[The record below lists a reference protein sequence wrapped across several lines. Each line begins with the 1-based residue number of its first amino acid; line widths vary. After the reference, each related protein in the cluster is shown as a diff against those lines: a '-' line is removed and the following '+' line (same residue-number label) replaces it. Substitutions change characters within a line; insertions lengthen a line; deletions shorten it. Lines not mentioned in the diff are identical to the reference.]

1 MKLLMMLGAKQGS
14 VLSAVMLLSLCSAGL
29 SVGVIVFIQH
39 NMLNPDG
46 ELVMLLV
53 QFGMLLICLLLIS
66 TAAQVSL
73 HILGH
78 RFVYKK
84 RYELVQQ
91 LLNTDIEQL
100 EKIGGSSILASL
112 NTDIRNITIAFV
124 HLPELVYG
132 AVLAIFAMIY
142 LGFLST
148 SLFLVSLVML
158 SMTALI
164 GYWLVYK
171 ISHYVQQVREYDD
184 ELFADYQAMIDGRKE
199 LALNPKR
206 AQRFFHEE
214 FDVHAKA
221 YCEQVTKADI
231 HNGFAGNLA
240 NTVILALIGLNYYLA
255 VGLNW
260 ASLEVASTFALVILF
275 MRSPLMSAVA
285 ALPALIAANVSMNK
299 LTRLELNTDN
309 LDTASRTPYS
319 GFKQLQFIGV
329 EYTYQS
335 ETDES
340 AFSVGP
346 LNLTIEQGQLIFIIG
361 GNGSGKSTFAR
372 LLTGLYRPQKGEVII
387 DGQPVSI
394 ASWHEYRTLFSAV
407 FTDFHLF
414 HQLLNGEGNNVESQQ
429 VEYWMNMLEMQH
441 KVSYEDGKLSDV
453 RYSQG
458 QRKRLALLMA
468 VLEQRDC
475 LLLDEWA
482 ADQDPR
488 FRHFFYQT
496 ILPLLKQRG
505 KTIIAITHDDRYFNI
520 ADRVIK
526 MDNGQ
531 LIELDDRELDQAQQI
546 VEQVIS

>member
-309 LDTASRTPYS
+309 LATESRNTYS
-319 GFKQLQFIGV
+319 GFKQLQFKGV

>member
-214 FDVHAKA
+214 FDVNAKA

-309 LDTASRTPYS
+309 LATESRNTYS
-319 GFKQLQFIGV
+319 GFKQLQFKGV

>member
-46 ELVMLLV
+46 ELVTLLV

-148 SLFLVSLVML
+148 SLFLVSLAML

-206 AQRFFHEE
+206 AQRFFYEE

-309 LDTASRTPYS
+309 LATESRNSYS
-319 GFKQLQFIGV
+319 GFKQLQFMGV

-414 HQLLNGEGNNVESQQ
+414 HQLLDAEGNNVESQR

-531 LIELDDRELDQAQQI
+531 LIELGDRELDQAQQV

>member
-39 NMLNPDG
+39 NMLNPDA

-221 YCEQVTKADI
+221 YCEHVTKADI

-309 LDTASRTPYS
+309 LATESRNTYS
-319 GFKQLQFIGV
+319 GFKQLQFKGV
-329 EYTYQS
+329 EYSYQS

-346 LNLTIEQGQLIFIIG
+346 LNITIEQGQLIFIIG

-387 DGQPVSI
+387 DGKPVSI

-414 HQLLNGEGNNVESQQ
+414 HQLLDGEGNNVESQR

>member
-39 NMLNPDG
+39 HLLNPDG
-46 ELVMLLV
+46 ELVTLLV

-148 SLFLVSLVML
+148 SLFLVSLAML

-299 LTRLELNTDN
+299 LTRLALNTDN
-309 LDTASRTPYS
+309 LATESRNTYS
-319 GFKQLQFIGV
+319 GFKQLQFMGV

-414 HQLLNGEGNNVESQQ
+414 HQLLDAEGNNVEPQR

-531 LIELDDRELDQAQQI
+531 LIEIDDRELDQAQQI

>member
-46 ELVMLLV
+46 ELVTLLV

-78 RFVYKK
+78 RFVYQK

-285 ALPALIAANVSMNK
+285 ALPALIAANVSMKK

-309 LDTASRTPYS
+309 LATESRNTYS
-319 GFKQLQFIGV
+319 GFKQLQFKGV
-329 EYTYQS
+329 EYSYQS

-387 DGQPVSI
+387 DGKPVSI
-394 ASWHEYRTLFSAV
+394 TSWHEYRTLFSAV

-414 HQLLNGEGNNVESQQ
+414 HQLLDGEGNNVESQR

-458 QRKRLALLMA
+458 QRKRLALLMT

-482 ADQDPR
+482 ADQDPH

-531 LIELDDRELDQAQQI
+531 LIELDGRELGRAKLVTDQL
-546 VEQVIS
+546 VS

>member
-148 SLFLVSLVML
+148 SLLLVSLVML

-309 LDTASRTPYS
+309 LATESRNTYS
-319 GFKQLQFIGV
+319 GFKQLQFKGV
-329 EYTYQS
+329 EYTYRS
-335 ETDES
+335 DTDES

-414 HQLLNGEGNNVESQQ
+414 HQLLDGEGNNVESQR

-531 LIELDDRELDQAQQI
+531 LIELNDRELDRAQLV
-546 VEQVIS
+546 VEQLIS

>member
-1 MKLLMMLGAKQGS
+1 MKLLMMLGAKQGL

-46 ELVMLLV
+46 ELVTLLV
-53 QFGMLLICLLLIS
+53 QFGLLLICLLLIS

-78 RFVYKK
+78 RFVYQK

-142 LGFLST
+142 LGFIST
-148 SLFLVSLVML
+148 SLFLVSLIML

-199 LALNPKR
+199 LALNPQR

-214 FDVHAKA
+214 FAVHAKA
-221 YCEQVTKADI
+221 YREQVTKADI

-255 VGLNW
+255 VGLHW

-299 LTRLELNTDN
+299 LTRLQLNTDN
-309 LDTASRTPYS
+309 PVSESRNSYS
-319 GFKQLQFIGV
+319 GFKQLQFKNV

-335 ETDES
+335 AADES

-346 LNLTIEQGQLIFIIG
+346 LNLTIERGELIFIIG

-372 LLTGLYRPQKGEVII
+372 LLTGLYRPQRGEVII
-387 DGQPVSI
+387 DGQSVSV
-394 ASWHEYRTLFSAV
+394 ASWHQYRTLFSAV

-414 HQLLNGEGNNVESQQ
+414 HQLLDGEGDNVESQR
-429 VEYWMNMLEMQH
+429 VEYWMQMLEMQH
-441 KVSYEDGKLSDV
+441 KVSYEGGKLSDV

-488 FRHFFYQT
+488 FRHFFYQN

-531 LIELDDRELDQAQQI
+531 LIELEEQELDQAQRI

>member
-39 NMLNPDG
+39 NLLNPDG
-46 ELVMLLV
+46 ELVTLLV

-78 RFVYKK
+78 RFVYKR

-148 SLFLVSLVML
+148 SLFLVSLAML

-221 YCEQVTKADI
+221 YCDQVTKADI

-309 LDTASRTPYS
+309 LATESRNTYS
-319 GFKQLQFIGV
+319 GFKQLQFMGV

-346 LNLTIEQGQLIFIIG
+346 LNLTIGQGQLIFIIG

-414 HQLLNGEGNNVESQQ
+414 HQLLDAEGNNVEFQR

-531 LIELDDRELDQAQQI
+531 LIEIDGREIGSAKLVTDQL
-546 VEQVIS
+546 IS

>member
-39 NMLNPDG
+39 NLLNPDG
-46 ELVMLLV
+46 ELVTLLV

-148 SLFLVSLVML
+148 SLFLVSLAML

-221 YCEQVTKADI
+221 YCDQVTKADI

-285 ALPALIAANVSMNK
+285 ALPALIAASVSMNK
-299 LTRLELNTDN
+299 LTRLALNTDN
-309 LDTASRTPYS
+309 LATESRNTYR
-319 GFKQLQFIGV
+319 GFKQLQFKGV
-329 EYTYQS
+329 EYSYQS

-414 HQLLNGEGNNVESQQ
+414 HQLLDGEGNNVESQR

-531 LIELDDRELDQAQQI
+531 LIELGERELERAQLV
-546 VEQVIS
+546 VEQLIS

>member
-39 NMLNPDG
+39 KMLNPDG
-46 ELVMLLV
+46 EVVMLLV

-309 LDTASRTPYS
+309 LATESRNTYS
-319 GFKQLQFIGV
+319 GFKQLQFKGV

-335 ETDES
+335 DTDES

-372 LLTGLYRPQKGEVII
+372 LLTGL
-387 DGQPVSI
+387 
-394 ASWHEYRTLFSAV
+394 
-407 FTDFHLF
+407 
-414 HQLLNGEGNNVESQQ
+414 
-429 VEYWMNMLEMQH
+429 
-441 KVSYEDGKLSDV
+441 
-453 RYSQG
+453 
-458 QRKRLALLMA
+458 
-468 VLEQRDC
+468 
-475 LLLDEWA
+475 
-482 ADQDPR
+482 
-488 FRHFFYQT
+488 
-496 ILPLLKQRG
+496 
-505 KTIIAITHDDRYFNI
+505 
-520 ADRVIK
+520 
-526 MDNGQ
+526 
-531 LIELDDRELDQAQQI
+531 
-546 VEQVIS
+546 

>member
-1 MKLLMMLGAKQGS
+1 MKLLMMLGAKQGL

-29 SVGVIVFIQH
+29 SVGVIVFIQQS
-39 NMLNPDG
+39 MLNPDS
-46 ELVMLLV
+46 ELVALLL
-53 QFGMLLICLLLIS
+53 QFGLLLICLLLIS

-78 RFVYKK
+78 RFVYQK

-100 EKIGGSSILASL
+100 EKIGSSSILASL

-132 AVLAIFAMIY
+132 AVLAVFAMIY

-206 AQRFFHEE
+206 AQRFFHDE
-214 FDVHAKA
+214 FDEHAKA

-255 VGLNW
+255 VGLHW
-260 ASLEVASTFALVILF
+260 ASLEIASTFALVILF

-299 LTRLELNTDN
+299 LTRLQLNTDN
-309 LDTASRTPYS
+309 PASESRNTYS
-319 GFKQLQFIGV
+319 GFKQLQFKGV

-335 ETDES
+335 ATDES

-346 LNLTIEQGQLIFIIG
+346 LNLTIERGQLIFIIG

-372 LLTGLYRPQKGEVII
+372 LLTGLYRPQTGEVII

-394 ASWHEYRTLFSAV
+394 ASWDEYRSLFSAV

-414 HQLLNGEGNNVESQQ
+414 HQLLDGEGNNVESQQ

-441 KVSYEDGKLSDV
+441 KVSYEGGKLSDV

-496 ILPLLKQRG
+496 ILPLLKQSG
-505 KTIIAITHDDRYFNI
+505 KTIVAITHDDRYFNI

-531 LIELDDRELDQAQQI
+531 LNELDGRELGRAQLV
-546 VEQVIS
+546 VEELIS

>member
-46 ELVMLLV
+46 ELVTLLV

-148 SLFLVSLVML
+148 SLFLVSLAML

-221 YCEQVTKADI
+221 YCDQVTKADI

-285 ALPALIAANVSMNK
+285 ALPALIAASVSMNK
-299 LTRLELNTDN
+299 LTRLALNTDN
-309 LDTASRTPYS
+309 LATESRNTYR
-319 GFKQLQFIGV
+319 GFKQLQFKGV
-329 EYTYQS
+329 EYSYQS

-414 HQLLNGEGNNVESQQ
+414 HQLLDGEGNNVESQR

-531 LIELDDRELDQAQQI
+531 LIELGERELERAQLV
-546 VEQVIS
+546 VEQLIS

>member
-1 MKLLMMLGAKQGS
+1 MKLLMMLGAKQGG
-14 VLSAVMLLSLCSAGL
+14 VLAAVMLLSLCSAGL

-46 ELVMLLV
+46 ELVTLLV

-66 TAAQVSL
+66 TAAQVLL

-78 RFVYKK
+78 RFVYQK
-84 RYELVQQ
+84 RCELVQQ

-100 EKIGGSSILASL
+100 EKIGGASILASL
-112 NTDIRNITIAFV
+112 STDIRNVTIAFV

-148 SLFLVSLVML
+148 SLFVVTLVML
-158 SMTALI
+158 FMTALI
-164 GYWLVYK
+164 GYWLVNK

-184 ELFADYQAMIDGRKE
+184 ALFTDYQAMIDGRKE

-214 FDVHAKA
+214 FDVHAKG
-221 YCEQVTKADI
+221 YRQHVTKADI

-255 VGLNW
+255 VGLHW
-260 ASLEVASTFALVILF
+260 ATLEVASTFALVILF

-285 ALPALIAANVSMNK
+285 ALPALIAANVSMHK
-299 LTRLELNTDN
+299 LAQLQLNTDHV
-309 LDTASRTPYS
+309 TFETRHTYR
-319 GFKQLQFIGV
+319 GFKKLEFNDV

-335 ETDES
+335 LTDEP

-346 LNLTIEQGQLIFIIG
+346 LNITIEQGQLIFIIG

-372 LLTGLYRPQKGEVII
+372 LLTGLYRPQKGDVTI
-387 DGQPVSI
+387 DDQPVSM
-394 ASWHEYRTLFSAV
+394 AYWHEYRTLFSAV
-407 FTDFHLF
+407 FSDFHLF
-414 HQLLNGEGNNVESQQ
+414 HQLLDGDGDNVDSQR
-429 VEYWMNMLEMQH
+429 VEYWMQMLEMQH
-441 KVSYEDGKLSDV
+441 KVSHEGGKLSNV
-453 RYSQG
+453 CYSQG

-468 VLEQRDC
+468 VLELRDC

-488 FRHFFYQT
+488 FRHFFYQN
-496 ILPLLKQRG
+496 IIPFLKQSG
-505 KTIIAITHDDRYFNI
+505 MTIIAITHDDRYFNV

-531 LIELDDRELDQAQQI
+531 FIELEDRELEQAQRI

>member
-46 ELVMLLV
+46 ELVTLLV

-309 LDTASRTPYS
+309 LATESRNTYS
-319 GFKQLQFIGV
+319 GFKQLQFKGV

-414 HQLLNGEGNNVESQQ
+414 HQLLDGEGNNVESQR

-441 KVSYEDGKLSDV
+441 KVSYEGGKLSDV

-531 LIELDDRELDQAQQI
+531 LIEIDDRELDRAQLV
-546 VEQVIS
+546 VEQLIS